1 MADINKI
8 IGVAATA
15 INKLSGVAISGIA
28 NVFGQVVSLFT
39 NAQAASKSITDGSGQ
54 MIHLADTNSMG
65 VEWDQL
71 DDFSISF
78 WVKPGW
84 NSSLNTSK
92 YLFVMNNIGANAN
105 GDIIRTWYNESN
117 NRLYVDWRS
126 GSTARTQQFWLFHS
140 NSGNYATA
148 YAAAGL
154 GPTNYW
160 SSANRGNVG
169 DNDFTMITICKG
181 TGAYAGNNNLDVYWN
196 ASELGQGYY
205 TGTNAN
211 SSGTPSM
218 GNSDRQIALGSST
231 WGSYTLSGNNTETL
245 HDGLTMWD
253 TKLTAAEV
261 TELWNGGTPIDATGH
276 SQATNLK
283 GYWEFE
289 GNGNATVG
297 GEAFVLGGN
306 SNIANR

>member
-15 INKLSGVAISGIA
+15 ITKVSGVAITSIA

-39 NAQAASKSITDGSGQ
+39 NAQAASKSITDGSGE
-54 MIHLADTNSMG
+54 MIHIADTNAMG

-84 NSSLNTSK
+84 DSGLNTQA
-92 YLFVMNNIGANAN
+92 YLFTMNNIGANAN
-105 GDIIRTWYNESN
+105 GDSIRIWYDESL
-117 NRLYVDWRS
+117 NRLYVDWRT
-126 GSTARTQQFWLFHS
+126 GNTARTNQFWRFHD
-140 NSGNYATA
+140 NTDNYATA

-154 GPTNYW
+154 YATYW

-169 DNDFTMITICKG
+169 DDDFTMITMCKG

-196 ASELGQGYY
+196 GTELGQGSY
-205 TGTNAN
+205 TETNAN
-211 SSGTPSM
+211 TSGTPAM
-218 GNSDRQIALGSST
+218 ANSDRQIALGSAT
-231 WGSYTLSGNNTETL
+231 WGTYDKSGNNTETL
-245 HDGLTMWD
+245 FDGLTMWD
-253 TKLTAAEV
+253 TKLTATEV

-297 GEAFVLGGN
+297 GEAFVLGGD
-306 SNIANR
+306 SNIASR

>member
-1 MADINKI
+1 MAYINKI

-15 INKLSGVAISGIA
+15 ITKVSGVAITSIA

-39 NAQAASKSITDGSGQ
+39 NAQAASKSITDGSGE
-54 MIHLADTNSMG
+54 MIHLADTNAMG

-78 WVKPGW
+78 WVKAGW
-84 NSSLNTSK
+84 NSSLNTTK
-92 YLFVMNNIGANAN
+92 YLFVMNNIGADEN
-105 GDIIRTWYNESN
+105 GDSIVIYYNESN

-140 NSGNYATA
+140 NSGSYATA
-148 YAAAGL
+148 YAAANL
-154 GPTNYW
+154 GATYW

-169 DNDFTMITICKG
+169 DNDFTMITMCKG

-196 ASELGQGYY
+196 GTELGQGFY
-205 TGTNAN
+205 TATNAN
-211 SSGTPSM
+211 SSGTPAM
-218 GNSDRQIALGSST
+218 ANSDRQIALGSAT
-231 WGSYTLSGNNTETL
+231 WSPYHKSGNNTETL
-245 HDGLTMWD
+245 FDGLTMWD

-261 TELWNGGTPIDATGH
+261 AELYNSGTPIDATGH

-297 GEAFVLGGN
+297 GEAFVLGGD
-306 SNIANR
+306 SNIASR

>member
-1 MADINKI
+1 
-8 IGVAATA
+8 
-15 INKLSGVAISGIA
+15 
-28 NVFGQVVSLFT
+28 
-39 NAQAASKSITDGSGQ
+39 
-54 MIHLADTNSMG
+54 
-65 VEWDQL
+65 
-71 DDFSISF
+71 
-78 WVKPGW
+78 
-84 NSSLNTSK
+84 
-92 YLFVMNNIGANAN
+92 
-105 GDIIRTWYNESN
+105 
-117 NRLYVDWRS
+117 
-126 GSTARTQQFWLFHS
+126 
-140 NSGNYATA
+140 
-148 YAAAGL
+148 
-154 GPTNYW
+154 
-160 SSANRGNVG
+160 
-169 DNDFTMITICKG
+169 
-181 TGAYAGNNNLDVYWN
+181 
-196 ASELGQGYY
+196 
-205 TGTNAN
+205 
-211 SSGTPSM
+211 M

>member
-1 MADINKI
+1 MAYINKI

-15 INKLSGVAISGIA
+15 ITKVSGVAITSIA

-39 NAQAASKSITDGSGQ
+39 NAQAASKSITDGSGE
-54 MIHLADTNSMG
+54 MIHLADTNAMG

-78 WVKPGW
+78 WVKAGW
-84 NSSLNTSK
+84 NSSLNTTK
-92 YLFVMNNIGANAN
+92 YLFIMNNIGADEN
-105 GDIIRTWYNESN
+105 GDSIVIYYNESN

-126 GSTARTQQFWLFHS
+126 GSTALTNQFWLFHS
-140 NSGNYATA
+140 NSGRFATA
-148 YAAAGL
+148 YAAANL
-154 GPTNYW
+154 GATYW

-169 DNDFTMITICKG
+169 DNDFTMITMCKG

-196 ASELGQGYY
+196 GTELGEGFY
-205 TGTNAN
+205 TATNAN
-211 SSGTPSM
+211 SSGTPAM
-218 GNSDRQIALGSST
+218 ANSDRQIALGSAT
-231 WGSYTLSGNNTETL
+231 WSPYHKSGNNTETL
-245 HDGLTMWD
+245 FDGLTMWD

-261 TELWNGGTPIDATGH
+261 AELYNSGTPIDATGH

-297 GEAFVLGGN
+297 GEAFVLGGD
-306 SNIANR
+306 SNIASR

>member
-1 MADINKI
+1 MAYINKI

-15 INKLSGVAISGIA
+15 ITKVSGVAITSIA

-39 NAQAASKSITDGSGQ
+39 NAQAASKSITDGSGE
-54 MIHLADTNSMG
+54 MIHLADTNAMG

-78 WVKPGW
+78 WVKAGW
-84 NSSLNTSK
+84 DSSLNTTK
-92 YLFVMNNIGANAN
+92 YLFVMNNIGDLDGN
-105 GDIIRTWYNESN
+105 GDSIVIYYNESN

-140 NSGNYATA
+140 NSGPYATA
-148 YAAAGL
+148 YAAANL
-154 GPTNYW
+154 GATYW

-169 DNDFTMITICKG
+169 DNDFTMITMCKG

-196 ASELGQGYY
+196 GTELGEGFY
-205 TGTNAN
+205 TATNAN
-211 SSGTPSM
+211 SSGTPAM
-218 GNSDRQIALGSST
+218 ANSDRQIALGSAT
-231 WGSYTLSGNNTETL
+231 WSPYHKSGNNTETL
-245 HDGLTMWD
+245 FDGLTMWD

-261 TELWNGGTPIDATGH
+261 AELYNSGTPIDATGH

-297 GEAFVLGGN
+297 GEAFVLGGD
-306 SNIANR
+306 SNIASR

>member
-1 MADINKI
+1 MAYINKI
-8 IGVAATA
+8 IGVAVTA
-15 INKLSGVAISGIA
+15 ITKVSGVAITSIA

-39 NAQAASKSITDGSGQ
+39 NAQAASKSITDGSGE
-54 MIHLADTNSMG
+54 MIHLADTNAMG

-78 WVKPGW
+78 WVKAGW
-84 NSSLNTSK
+84 DSSLNTTK
-92 YLFVMNNIGANAN
+92 YLFIMNNIGADEN
-105 GDIIRTWYNESN
+105 GDSIVIYYNESN

-140 NSGNYATA
+140 NSGPYATA
-148 YAAAGL
+148 YAAANL
-154 GPTNYW
+154 GATYW

-169 DNDFTMITICKG
+169 DNDFTMITMCKG

-196 ASELGQGYY
+196 GTELGEGFY
-205 TGTNAN
+205 TATNAN
-211 SSGTPSM
+211 SSGTPAM
-218 GNSDRQIALGSST
+218 ANSDRQIALGSTT
-231 WGSYTLSGNNTETL
+231 WGTYNKSGNNTETL
-245 HDGLTMWD
+245 FDGLTMWD
-253 TKLTAAEV
+253 TKLNATEVAE
-261 TELWNGGTPIDATGH
+261 LYNSGTPIDATGH

-297 GEAFVLGGN
+297 GEAFVLGGD
-306 SNIANR
+306 SNIASR